1 VAALAV
7 TIQSCVKRR
16 GATDAFGSSHAS
28 PRSVITSMRQTLL
41 KKSIILLACLP
52 LWYAAEQPL
61 RADIRVASSTQLLS
75 GTGRLSWW
83 QNTIAYDKPNSS
95 GVYDIWT
102 IQADGS
108 GNTCLTC
115 SSAAVDV
122 LGALNKGNPVWNPS
136 GKFIAF
142 QVEIG
147 STGVT
152 QAVIDADFPG
162 SGWSNNLWIMDPAG
176 QNFWQITNLPDTGG
190 VIYPRFSADG
200 TKIAWGQ
207 RTDPTSAAGGI
218 WGTWQLMVGDFV
230 VSSSGVPSVQNAQVF
245 TPTYT
250 PGLQEYYYE
259 PHGFSADNQ
268 TLYFMSNIGPG
279 GKPFFG
285 GPGPMDIY
293 ALNLATNQ
301 LTALTN
307 TPDQWNEFPTLVPG
321 QTGLVYMSTVGDGAV
336 NGHFKGDLWVTNAD
350 GTDKYQLTFF
360 NDPNSPDYE
369 PGGIVAADPA
379 WNADGTQLAIYGN
392 LGQAQ
397 ALPGTMLILN
407 IEPANAAVNAA
418 SYQRPPLAA
427 DTIVSIFGTTLANQT
442 LAAPSAALPTS
453 LSDTTVNVTDAKGVA
468 RPASLY
474 FVSADQ
480 INCVI
485 PDGTSAGP
493 AVITVTNPDGVQT
506 KSTVEIA
513 SVSPGL
519 YTMNQNGSG
528 VVAAYVQVVPAS
540 GPQTF
545 EPVFSC
551 PGGGAPCTTI
561 PIDVSDTSNQY
572 YLVMFGTGFRGRS
585 SLQQVSVTIGKES
598 VPVQYAGAQG
608 QYEGFDQVNV
618 QLPHSLA
625 GAGTVNIVASADGTK
640 ANVVQMQL
648 Q

>member
-1 VAALAV
+1 
-7 TIQSCVKRR
+7 
-16 GATDAFGSSHAS
+16 
-28 PRSVITSMRQTLL
+28 MRKPFL

-52 LWYAAEQPL
+52 LWCAAEQPL
-61 RADIRVASSTQLLS
+61 RADIRVASWTQLLS

-83 QNTIAYDKPNSS
+83 QNSIAYDKPNSN

-108 GNTCLTC
+108 GDTCLTC
-115 SSAAVDV
+115 SSAAVAA
-122 LGALNKGNPVWNPS
+122 LGSLNKGNPVWNPS

-142 QVEIG
+142 QVEIA

-162 SGWSNNLWIMDPAG
+162 TGWSNNLWIMDAAG
-176 QNFWQITNLPDTGG
+176 QNFWQITNLPDAGG
-190 VIYPRFSADG
+190 VIYPRFSPDG
-200 TKIAWGQ
+200 SKIAWGQ
-207 RTDPTSAAGGI
+207 RIDPTSAAGGI

-230 VSSSGVPSVQNAQVF
+230 VSSNGAPSVQNVQVL
-245 TPTYT
+245 TPSYT
-250 PGLQEYYYE
+250 AGLQEYYYE

-293 ALNLATNQ
+293 ALNLSTNQ

-307 TPDQWNEFPTLVPG
+307 TPDQWNEFTTVIPG
-321 QTGLVYMSTVGDGAV
+321 QTSLVYMTTVGDGAV
-336 NGHFKGDLWVTNAD
+336 NGHFKGDLWVTNTD
-350 GTDKYQLTFF
+350 GTDKYELTYF
-360 NDPNSPDYE
+360 NDPNSPDYQ
-369 PGGIVAADPA
+369 PGGVVAADPA

-392 LGQAQ
+392 LGVAQ
-397 ALPGTMLILN
+397 SLPGTMLILN
-407 IEPANAAVNAA
+407 IEPANATVNAA

-427 DTIVSIFGTTLANQT
+427 DAIVTIFGTTLANQT
-442 LAAPSAALPTS
+442 LAASSAALPNN
-453 LSDTTVNVTDAKGVA
+453 LSNTTVNVTDAKGVA
-468 RPASLY
+468 RPAALY

-485 PDGTSAGP
+485 PDGTAPGP
-493 AVITVTNPDGVQT
+493 AVVTVTNPDGVQT

-513 SVSPGL
+513 SISPGL

-540 GPQTF
+540 GPQTL

-551 PGGGAPCTTI
+551 PGAGAPCTTI
-561 PIDVSDTSNQY
+561 PIDVSNSSDRY

-598 VPVQYAGAQG
+598 VPVLYAGAQG
-608 QYEGFDQVNV
+608 QYEGFDQMNV
-618 QLPHSLA
+618 QLPNSLA
-625 GAGTVNIVASADGTK
+625 GAGVVNIVASVDGAQ
-640 ANVVQMQL
+640 ANVVQIEIQ
-648 Q
+648 